1 MPRLTW
7 RHRLARGFRPARLP
21 AAAEPAQP
29 APPSTRPAT
38 HPTPSPSLSLS
49 PTSGPDTH
57 PAPYLASGP
66 DACPA
71 PPRDTGAEVPPGAGA
86 APPGWEDSTVSFPRV
101 GRVGWL
107 TLAQEWRA
115 NRGRR

>member
-7 RHRLARGFRPARLP
+7 RHRLARRFRPARLP

-29 APPSTRPAT
+29 PPP
-38 HPTPSPSLSLS
+38 PT
-49 PTSGPDTH
+49 GKAAH
-57 PAPYLASGP
+57 PAAEAEAS
-66 DACPA
+66 PA
-71 PPRDTGAEVPPGAGA
+71 GGPGAGPT
-86 APPGWEDSTVSFPRV
+86 PPEWEDTTISFPRV

>member
-7 RHRLARGFRPARLP
+7 RHRLARRFRPARLP
-21 AAAEPAQP
+21 EAAPPGRP
-29 APPSTRPAT
+29 APPPA
-38 HPTPSPSLSLS
+38 
-49 PTSGPDTH
+49 GPATH
-57 PAPYLASGP
+57 PAPYRASGP
-66 DACPA
+66 GAHPT
-71 PPRDTGAEVPPGAGA
+71 PDTGAEVPPGTRA
-86 APPGWEDSTVSFPRV
+86 APPGWEDTTVSFPRV

>member
-7 RHRLARGFRPARLP
+7 RHRLARRFRPGRLP
-21 AAAEPAQP
+21 EAAEPTQP
-29 APPSTRPAT
+29 TPPTTGPAT
-38 HPTPSPSLSLS
+38 HP
-49 PTSGPDTH
+49 
-57 PAPYLASGP
+57 APCRASGP
-66 DACPA
+66 DAHPT
-71 PPRDTGAEVPPGAGA
+71 PDTGAEVTPGTGSG
-86 APPGWEDSTVSFPRV
+86 PPGWEDTTISFPRV